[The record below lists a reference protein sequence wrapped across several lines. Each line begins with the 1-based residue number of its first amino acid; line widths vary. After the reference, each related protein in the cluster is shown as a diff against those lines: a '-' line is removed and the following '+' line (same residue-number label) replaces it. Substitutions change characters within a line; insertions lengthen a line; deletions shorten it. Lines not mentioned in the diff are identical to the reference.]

1 MKLTKEEIRI
11 LLDAL
16 MNQYGVGYNHDPMI
30 GNLQAQLSI
39 ELALLKAKEEAKLS
53 IELALLKAKEP

>member
-39 ELALLKAKEEAKLS
+39 ELALLKAKE
-53 IELALLKAKEP
+53 P